1 MRLGLVHLNVVGVL
15 RQRRIVLRLIG
26 KGHGLV
32 VVLMGILAGNLGSA
46 SARRASAAA
55 SVGTGAAETSAA
67 VG

>member
-32 VVLMGILAGNLGSA
+32 VVLMGILAGNLGLGLGTA
-46 SARRASAAA
+46 SIGRRIGGHWSR
-55 SVGTGAAETSAA
+55 
-67 VG
+67 